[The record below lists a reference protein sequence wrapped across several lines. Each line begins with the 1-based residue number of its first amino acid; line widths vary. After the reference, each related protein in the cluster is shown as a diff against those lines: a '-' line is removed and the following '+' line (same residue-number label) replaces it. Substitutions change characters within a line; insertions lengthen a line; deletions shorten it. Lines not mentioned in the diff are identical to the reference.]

1 MEKKF
6 VPENSRSYTPVG
18 EYASKILTGI
28 KKHWYIIAVLAGI
41 CCVGFTLYSYRA
53 YTPQYTAAAT
63 FTVTPKGDSLSSYT
77 SISSNA
83 STQQLEKTFP
93 YIITSAP
100 LTRVVAEDLGLSYV
114 PETLTA
120 TAVED
125 TNLFTITATAVED
138 TNLFTITVTSS
149 NYETAYN
156 VLKSV
161 INNYPSVAEY
171 VVGATDLVLVVPPSA
186 SSTPINPISYREKAL
201 IGTAVGALLGLLI
214 VFFLENLN
222 HTVRHPDEIRKL
234 LNNQRLGSIVKVVKK
249 KSSHSTG
256 SLTIDDAHTD
266 PRFKESVFS
275 IRNKIIKL
283 CVDQKINSVM
293 VASTTTN
300 EGKTTV
306 AANLAIALAKK
317 HYRTVIIDCDLR
329 NPTVRQQLNIPE
341 SCSLGIVDV
350 ITGGCSLQDAIVKTK
365 KNGLYVLPG
374 TIPVNNAS
382 ELMGSK
388 QLADLVGALE
398 KIFDYVVIDAPPV
411 GIVSDA
417 LEMKDYVGGLVFVV
431 RQDYAK
437 VSKILDSISLFGY
450 SKIKILGCIFN
461 MASGVLSTRGYGRYG
476 YNSYGG
482 YGSYGSY
489 GRYGYGYG
497 QYGDYYGNEENSQAE
512 EASYT
517 DSDSA
522 DED

>member
-53 YTPQYTAAAT
+53 YTPQYTAVAT
-63 FTVTPKGDSLSSYT
+63 FTVTPKGDSLSAYT

-114 PETLTA
+114 PGTL
-120 TAVED
+120 
-125 TNLFTITATAVED
+125 TATAVED

-283 CVDQKINSVM
+283 CANQKINSVM

-512 EASYT
+512 EVSYT

>member
-41 CCVGFTLYSYRA
+41 CCVGFTLYSYAA

-63 FTVTPKGDSLSSYT
+63 FTVTPKGDSLSAYT

-100 LTRVVAEDLGLSYV
+100 LTRVVAEDLGLSDV
-114 PETLTA
+114 PGTL
-120 TAVED
+120 
-125 TNLFTITATAVED
+125 TATAVED

-283 CVDQKINSVM
+283 CADQKINSVM

-489 GRYGYGYG
+489 GYGRYGYG
-497 QYGDYYGNEENSQAE
+497 QYGDYYGSEENSQAE
-512 EASYT
+512 ETSYT

>member
-114 PETLTA
+114 PGTL
-120 TAVED
+120 
-125 TNLFTITATAVED
+125 TATAVED

-283 CVDQKINSVM
+283 CADQKINSVM

>member
-41 CCVGFTLYSYRA
+41 CCVGFTLYSYSA
-53 YTPQYTAAAT
+53 YAPQYTAAAT
-63 FTVTPKGDSLSSYT
+63 FTVTPKGDSLSAYT

-100 LTRVVAEDLGLSYV
+100 LTRVVAEDLGLSDV
-114 PETLTA
+114 PGTL
-120 TAVED
+120 
-125 TNLFTITATAVED
+125 TATAVED

-283 CVDQKINSVM
+283 CADQKINSVM

-489 GRYGYGYG
+489 GYGRYGYG

>member
-53 YTPQYTAAAT
+53 YTPQYTAVAT
-63 FTVTPKGDSLSSYT
+63 FTVTPKGDSLSAYT

-114 PETLTA
+114 PGTL
-120 TAVED
+120 
-125 TNLFTITATAVED
+125 TATAVED

-283 CVDQKINSVM
+283 CADQKINSVM

-489 GRYGYGYG
+489 GYGRYGYGYG

>member
-63 FTVTPKGDSLSSYT
+63 FTVTPKGDSLSAYT

-114 PETLTA
+114 PGTL
-120 TAVED
+120 
-125 TNLFTITATAVED
+125 TATAVED

-214 VFFLENLN
+214 VFFLENFN

-283 CVDQKINSVM
+283 CADQKINSVM

-306 AANLAIALAKK
+306 AANLATALAKK

-341 SCSLGIVDV
+341 SCSLGVVDV

>member
-18 EYASKILTGI
+18 EYVSKILTGI

-53 YTPQYTAAAT
+53 YTPQYTATAT
-63 FTVTPKGDSLSSYT
+63 FTVTPKGDSLSAYT

-100 LTRVVAEDLGLSYV
+100 LTRVVSEDLGLSYV
-114 PETLTA
+114 PETL
-120 TAVED
+120 
-125 TNLFTITATAVED
+125 TATAVED

-283 CVDQKINSVM
+283 CADQKINSVM

-497 QYGDYYGNEENSQAE
+497 QYGDYYGNEENSQAK
-512 EASYT
+512 EASNT

>member
-63 FTVTPKGDSLSSYT
+63 FTVTPKGDSLSAYT

-114 PETLTA
+114 PGTL
-120 TAVED
+120 
-125 TNLFTITATAVED
+125 TATAVED

-283 CVDQKINSVM
+283 CADQNINSVM

-489 GRYGYGYG
+489 GSYGYGYG
-497 QYGDYYGNEENSQAE
+497 QYGDYYGNEENSQAK
-512 EASYT
+512 EASNT
-517 DSDSA
+517 DSASA

>member
-41 CCVGFTLYSYRA
+41 CCVGFTLYSYSA
-53 YTPQYTAAAT
+53 YAPQYTAAAT
-63 FTVTPKGDSLSSYT
+63 FTVTPKGDSLSAYT

-100 LTRVVAEDLGLSYV
+100 LTRVVAEDLGLSDV
-114 PETLTA
+114 PGTL
-120 TAVED
+120 
-125 TNLFTITATAVED
+125 TATAVED

-283 CVDQKINSVM
+283 CADQKINSVM

>member
-6 VPENSRSYTPVG
+6 VPENSRSYMPVG

-63 FTVTPKGDSLSSYT
+63 FTVTPKGDSLSAYT

-114 PETLTA
+114 PGTL
-120 TAVED
+120 
-125 TNLFTITATAVED
+125 TATAVED

-156 VLKSV
+156 ILKSV

-283 CVDQKINSVM
+283 CADQKINSVM

>member
-6 VPENSRSYTPVG
+6 VPENSRSYMPVG

-63 FTVTPKGDSLSSYT
+63 FTVTPKGDSLSAYT

-114 PETLTA
+114 PETL
-120 TAVED
+120 
-125 TNLFTITATAVED
+125 TATAVED

-256 SLTIDDAHTD
+256 CLTIDDAHTD

-283 CVDQKINSVM
+283 CADQKINSVM

-497 QYGDYYGNEENSQAE
+497 QYGDYYGNEENSQAK
-512 EASYT
+512 EASNT

>member
-63 FTVTPKGDSLSSYT
+63 FTVTPKGDSLSAYT

-100 LTRVVAEDLGLSYV
+100 LTRVVAEDLGLSDV
-114 PETLTA
+114 PGTL
-120 TAVED
+120 
-125 TNLFTITATAVED
+125 TATAVED

-283 CVDQKINSVM
+283 CADQKINSVM

-388 QLADLVGALE
+388 QLADLVAALE

>member
-63 FTVTPKGDSLSSYT
+63 FTVTPKGDSLSAYT

-100 LTRVVAEDLGLSYV
+100 LTRVVAEDLGLSDV
-114 PETLTA
+114 PGTL
-120 TAVED
+120 
-125 TNLFTITATAVED
+125 TATAVED

-283 CVDQKINSVM
+283 CADQKINSVM

-350 ITGGCSLQDAIVKTK
+350 ITGSCSLQDAIVKTK

-398 KIFDYVVIDAPPV
+398 KIFDYVVIDVPPV

-512 EASYT
+512 ETSYT

>member
-114 PETLTA
+114 PGTL
-120 TAVED
+120 
-125 TNLFTITATAVED
+125 TATAVED

-214 VFFLENLN
+214 VFFLENFN

-283 CVDQKINSVM
+283 CADQKINSVM

>member
-41 CCVGFTLYSYRA
+41 CCVGFTLYSYAA

-100 LTRVVAEDLGLSYV
+100 LTRVVAEDLGLSDV
-114 PETLTA
+114 PGTL
-120 TAVED
+120 
-125 TNLFTITATAVED
+125 TATAVED

-283 CVDQKINSVM
+283 CADQKINSVM

-388 QLADLVGALE
+388 QLADLVAALE

>member
-63 FTVTPKGDSLSSYT
+63 FTVTPKGDSLSAYT

-100 LTRVVAEDLGLSYV
+100 LTRVVAEDLGLSDV
-114 PETLTA
+114 PG
-120 TAVED
+120 
-125 TNLFTITATAVED
+125 TITATAVED

-283 CVDQKINSVM
+283 CADQKINSVM

-512 EASYT
+512 ETSYT

>member
-18 EYASKILTGI
+18 EYVSKILTGI

-63 FTVTPKGDSLSSYT
+63 FTVTPKGDSLSAYT

-100 LTRVVAEDLGLSYV
+100 LTRVVAEDLGLSDV
-114 PETLTA
+114 PGTL
-120 TAVED
+120 
-125 TNLFTITATAVED
+125 TATAVED

-283 CVDQKINSVM
+283 CADQKINSVM

-341 SCSLGIVDV
+341 GCSLGIVDV

-388 QLADLVGALE
+388 QLADLVAALE

-489 GRYGYGYG
+489 GYGRYGYG

>member
-63 FTVTPKGDSLSSYT
+63 FTVTPKGDSLSAYT

-100 LTRVVAEDLGLSYV
+100 LTRVVAEDLGLSDV
-114 PETLTA
+114 PGTL
-120 TAVED
+120 
-125 TNLFTITATAVED
+125 TATAVED

-283 CVDQKINSVM
+283 CADQKINSVM

-317 HYRTVIIDCDLR
+317 HYRTVIIDCDFR

-350 ITGGCSLQDAIVKTK
+350 ITGGCRLQDAIVKTK

>member
-41 CCVGFTLYSYRA
+41 CCVGFTLYSYAA

-63 FTVTPKGDSLSSYT
+63 FTVTPKGDSLSAYT

-100 LTRVVAEDLGLSYV
+100 LTRVVAEDLGLSDV
-114 PETLTA
+114 PGTL
-120 TAVED
+120 
-125 TNLFTITATAVED
+125 TATAVED

-283 CVDQKINSVM
+283 CADQKINSVM

-306 AANLAIALAKK
+306 AANLAVALAKK

>member
-114 PETLTA
+114 PGTL
-120 TAVED
+120 
-125 TNLFTITATAVED
+125 TATAVED

-283 CVDQKINSVM
+283 CADQKINSVM

-341 SCSLGIVDV
+341 SCSMGIVDV

>member
-28 KKHWYIIAVLAGI
+28 KKHWYIIVVLAGI

-63 FTVTPKGDSLSSYT
+63 FTVTPKGDSLSAYT

-114 PETLTA
+114 PGTL
-120 TAVED
+120 
-125 TNLFTITATAVED
+125 TATAVED

-283 CVDQKINSVM
+283 CADQKINSVM

>member
-6 VPENSRSYTPVG
+6 VPENSRSYMPEG

-63 FTVTPKGDSLSSYT
+63 FTVTPKGDSLSAYT

-114 PETLTA
+114 PGTL
-120 TAVED
+120 
-125 TNLFTITATAVED
+125 TATAVED

-283 CVDQKINSVM
+283 CADQKINSVM

-388 QLADLVGALE
+388 QLADLVSALE
-398 KIFDYVVIDAPPV
+398 KIFDYVLIDAPPV

>member
-41 CCVGFTLYSYRA
+41 CCVGFTLYSYAA

-63 FTVTPKGDSLSSYT
+63 FTVTPKGDSLSAYT

-100 LTRVVAEDLGLSYV
+100 LTRVVAEDLGLSDV
-114 PETLTA
+114 PGTL
-120 TAVED
+120 
-125 TNLFTITATAVED
+125 TATAVED

-283 CVDQKINSVM
+283 CADQKINSVM

-489 GRYGYGYG
+489 GYGRYGYG

-512 EASYT
+512 ETSYT

>member
-41 CCVGFTLYSYRA
+41 CCVGFTLYSYAA

-63 FTVTPKGDSLSSYT
+63 FTVTPKGDSLSAYT

-100 LTRVVAEDLGLSYV
+100 LTRVVAEDLGLSDV
-114 PETLTA
+114 PGTL
-120 TAVED
+120 
-125 TNLFTITATAVED
+125 TATAVED

-222 HTVRHPDEIRKL
+222 HTIRHPDEIRKL

-283 CVDQKINSVM
+283 CANQKINSVM

-398 KIFDYVVIDAPPV
+398 KIFDYVIIDAPPV

>member
-41 CCVGFTLYSYRA
+41 CCVGFTLYSYSA
-53 YTPQYTAAAT
+53 YAPQYTAAAT
-63 FTVTPKGDSLSSYT
+63 FTVTPKGDSLSAYT

-100 LTRVVAEDLGLSYV
+100 LTRVVAEDLGLSDV
-114 PETLTA
+114 PGTL
-120 TAVED
+120 
-125 TNLFTITATAVED
+125 TATAVED

-283 CVDQKINSVM
+283 CADQKINSVM

-388 QLADLVGALE
+388 QLADLVAALE

>member
-63 FTVTPKGDSLSSYT
+63 FTVTPKGDSLSAYT

-114 PETLTA
+114 PGTL
-120 TAVED
+120 
-125 TNLFTITATAVED
+125 TATAVED

-283 CVDQKINSVM
+283 CADQKINSVM

-482 YGSYGSY
+482 YGSYGNY

>member
-41 CCVGFTLYSYRA
+41 CCVGFTLYSYAA

-63 FTVTPKGDSLSSYT
+63 FTVTPKGDSLSAYT

-100 LTRVVAEDLGLSYV
+100 LTRVVAEDLGLSDV
-114 PETLTA
+114 PGTL
-120 TAVED
+120 
-125 TNLFTITATAVED
+125 TATAVED

-201 IGTAVGALLGLLI
+201 IGTAVGVLLGLLI

-283 CVDQKINSVM
+283 CADQKINSVM

-388 QLADLVGALE
+388 QLADLVAALE
-398 KIFDYVVIDAPPV
+398 KIFDYVVIGVPPV

-489 GRYGYGYG
+489 GYGRYGYG

>member
-28 KKHWYIIAVLAGI
+28 KKHWYIIAVLAGV

-63 FTVTPKGDSLSSYT
+63 FTVTPKGDSLSAYT

-100 LTRVVAEDLGLSYV
+100 LTRVVAEDLGLSDV
-114 PETLTA
+114 PGTL
-120 TAVED
+120 
-125 TNLFTITATAVED
+125 TATAVED

-283 CVDQKINSVM
+283 CADQKINSVM

-350 ITGGCSLQDAIVKTK
+350 ITGTCSLQDAIVKTK

-482 YGSYGSY
+482 YGSYGY

>member
-41 CCVGFTLYSYRA
+41 CCVGFTLYSYAA

-63 FTVTPKGDSLSSYT
+63 FTVTPKGDSLSAYT

-100 LTRVVAEDLGLSYV
+100 LTRVVAEDLGLSDV
-114 PETLTA
+114 PGTL
-120 TAVED
+120 
-125 TNLFTITATAVED
+125 TATAVED

-283 CVDQKINSVM
+283 CADQKINSVM

-388 QLADLVGALE
+388 QLADLVAALE

-489 GRYGYGYG
+489 GYGRYGYG

>member
-6 VPENSRSYTPVG
+6 VPENSRSYMPVG

-63 FTVTPKGDSLSSYT
+63 FTVTPKGDSLSAYT

-114 PETLTA
+114 PG
-120 TAVED
+120 
-125 TNLFTITATAVED
+125 TITATAVED

-283 CVDQKINSVM
+283 CADQKINSVM

-398 KIFDYVVIDAPPV
+398 KIFEYVVIDAPPV

>member
-53 YTPQYTAAAT
+53 YTPQYTAVAT
-63 FTVTPKGDSLSSYT
+63 FTVTPKGDSLSAYT

-114 PETLTA
+114 PGTL
-120 TAVED
+120 
-125 TNLFTITATAVED
+125 TATAVED

-283 CVDQKINSVM
+283 CADQNINSVM

-489 GRYGYGYG
+489 GYGRYGYGYG

>member
-41 CCVGFTLYSYRA
+41 CCVGFTLYSYAA

-63 FTVTPKGDSLSSYT
+63 FTVTPKGDSLSAYT

-100 LTRVVAEDLGLSYV
+100 LTRVVAEDLGLSDV
-114 PETLTA
+114 PGTL
-120 TAVED
+120 
-125 TNLFTITATAVED
+125 TATAVED

-283 CVDQKINSVM
+283 CTDQKINSVM

-388 QLADLVGALE
+388 QLADLVAALE

-417 LEMKDYVGGLVFVV
+417 LEMKDYVGGLVFVL

>member
-41 CCVGFTLYSYRA
+41 CCVGFTLYSYAA

-63 FTVTPKGDSLSSYT
+63 FTVTPKGDSLSAYT

-100 LTRVVAEDLGLSYV
+100 LTRVVAEDLGLSDV
-114 PETLTA
+114 PGTL
-120 TAVED
+120 
-125 TNLFTITATAVED
+125 TATAVED

-283 CVDQKINSVM
+283 CADQKINSVM

>member
-6 VPENSRSYTPVG
+6 VPENSRSYAPVG

-114 PETLTA
+114 PGTL
-120 TAVED
+120 
-125 TNLFTITATAVED
+125 TATAVED

-283 CVDQKINSVM
+283 CADQKINSVM
-293 VASTTTN
+293 VVSTTTN

-482 YGSYGSY
+482 YGSYGY

>member
-63 FTVTPKGDSLSSYT
+63 FTVTPKGDSLSAYT

-114 PETLTA
+114 PGTL
-120 TAVED
+120 
-125 TNLFTITATAVED
+125 TATAVED

-149 NYETAYN
+149 NYETAYD

-283 CVDQKINSVM
+283 CADQKINSVM
-293 VASTTTN
+293 IASTTTN

-306 AANLAIALAKK
+306 AANLAISLAKK

>member
-41 CCVGFTLYSYRA
+41 CCVGFTLYSYAA

-63 FTVTPKGDSLSSYT
+63 FTVTPKGDSLSAYT

-100 LTRVVAEDLGLSYV
+100 LTRVVAEDLGLSDV
-114 PETLTA
+114 PGTL
-120 TAVED
+120 
-125 TNLFTITATAVED
+125 TATAVED

-222 HTVRHPDEIRKL
+222 HTIRHPDEIRKL

-283 CVDQKINSVM
+283 CADQKINSVM

-489 GRYGYGYG
+489 GYGRYGYG

>member
-41 CCVGFTLYSYRA
+41 CCVGFTLYSYSA
-53 YTPQYTAAAT
+53 YAPQYTAAAT
-63 FTVTPKGDSLSSYT
+63 FTVTPKGDSLSAYT

-100 LTRVVAEDLGLSYV
+100 LTRVVAEDLGLSDV
-114 PETLTA
+114 PGTL
-120 TAVED
+120 
-125 TNLFTITATAVED
+125 TATAVED

-283 CVDQKINSVM
+283 CADQKINSVM

-341 SCSLGIVDV
+341 GCSLGIVDV

-388 QLADLVGALE
+388 QLADLVAALE

>member
-41 CCVGFTLYSYRA
+41 CCVGFTLYSYAA

-63 FTVTPKGDSLSSYT
+63 FTVTPKGDSLSAYT

-100 LTRVVAEDLGLSYV
+100 LTRVVAEDLGLSDV
-114 PETLTA
+114 PGTL
-120 TAVED
+120 
-125 TNLFTITATAVED
+125 TATAVED

-222 HTVRHPDEIRKL
+222 HTIRHPDEIRKL

-283 CVDQKINSVM
+283 CADQKINSVM

-388 QLADLVGALE
+388 QLADLVAALE

-482 YGSYGSY
+482 YGSYGY

-497 QYGDYYGNEENSQAE
+497 QYGDYYGSEENSQAE
-512 EASYT
+512 ETSYT

>member
-63 FTVTPKGDSLSSYT
+63 FTVTPKGDSLSAYT

-114 PETLTA
+114 PGTL
-120 TAVED
+120 
-125 TNLFTITATAVED
+125 TATAVED

-283 CVDQKINSVM
+283 CADQKINSVM

-350 ITGGCSLQDAIVKTK
+350 ITGTCSLQDAIVKTK

-497 QYGDYYGNEENSQAE
+497 QYGDYYGNEENSNEENSQAE